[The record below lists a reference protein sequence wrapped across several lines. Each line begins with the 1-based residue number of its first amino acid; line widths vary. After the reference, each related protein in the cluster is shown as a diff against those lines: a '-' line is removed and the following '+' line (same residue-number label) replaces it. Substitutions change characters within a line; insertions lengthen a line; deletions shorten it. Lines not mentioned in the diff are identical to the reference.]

1 MNKLTYGE
9 LVAWLQRHEADKTK
23 HSGRSLLEHLIK
35 TYDILKAAGQS
46 EDVCNAGL
54 FHSVYGTSQFKTKTL
69 TFDDRD
75 IVRGLIGDHSENV
88 AYLFCRLNRP
98 EAFRMYVEKYNDAA
112 LDSLSLPLYGG
123 GEIRLSE
130 HNLQKCLF
138 ELLTIEA
145 ANLLEQ
151 QVLWRHQWLVQHARV
166 VGILSA
172 DDESPVSS
180 QTQLHF
186 GRMLEQAKQ
195 KLLLDLAGII
205 NAERQ
210 LVTSQC
216 WWAVNLRAMKAM
228 QARAVL
234 SAPNGSIAEAEAG
247 LLSNYANSNA
257 ITLSQAAEEVLGRES
272 EFLNVLIETEMKK
285 DRITAKVRQAVSFSD
300 IEAIKAELS
309 IKV

>member
-1 MNKLTYGE
+1 
-9 LVAWLQRHEADKTK
+9 
-23 HSGRSLLEHLIK
+23 
-35 TYDILKAAGQS
+35 
-46 EDVCNAGL
+46 VCNAGL

-69 TFDDRD
+69 SFDGRD
-75 IVRGLIGDHSENV
+75 IVRGLIGDHSENI

-98 EAFRMYVEKYNDAA
+98 EAFKTYVEKSNDVAS
-112 LDSLSLPLYGG
+112 DSLSLPLFGG
-123 GEIRLSE
+123 GEIRLSD
-130 HNLQKCLF
+130 HNLHKCLF

-151 QVLWRHQWLVQHARV
+151 QVLWRHQWLVQHARL

-172 DDESPVSS
+172 DDESPVPS

-186 GRMLEQAKQ
+186 RKMLEQAKQ

-234 SAPNGSIAEAEAG
+234 SAPNGSTAEVG
-247 LLSNYANSNA
+247 LLSNYADSNA
-257 ITLSQAAEEVLGRES
+257 ITLIQAAEDVLGRES

-285 DRITAKVRQAVSFSD
+285 DRITAKVRQAVNFDD

-309 IKV
+309 IKG